1 MKRTLQISNIV
12 ALLVTVFVNYL
23 SNAGVFNGNTMAS
36 VSNEYQN
43 LFTPAGYA
51 FSIWGIIYISLAG
64 FVIYQSRGLFNN
76 KQPDPDVFNIG
87 WLFVL
92 TCVANCLWIIAWLYD
107 YTGVSVLIMCA
118 LLFFLIQIILNTRM
132 EMELI
137 SFKKVALLWW
147 PFALYTGWIL
157 LALVANVA
165 AFLTKI
171 EWNRLGLSEVT
182 WTLIMITVAGLIYLY
197 LTWTRNL
204 RESAMVGIWGLIAVA
219 VANWDN
225 EQTIAYYAIVMSVI
239 LFISNGI
246 HGYQN
251 KGRAFVLP
259 NGRSM

>member
-12 ALLVTVFVNYL
+12 ALLVTILVNYL
-23 SNAGVFNGNTMAS
+23 SNTGVFNGNTMAS
-36 VSNEYQN
+36 VSGEYQN

-64 FVIYQSRGLFNN
+64 FIVYQSRGLFNN
-76 KQPDPDVFNIG
+76 KQPDPDVANIG

-92 TCVANCLWIIAWLYD
+92 TCVANCLWIVAWLYD

-132 EMELI
+132 EMELV

-157 LALVANVA
+157 LALVANAA

-171 EWNRLGLSEVT
+171 EWNRFGLSEVT
-182 WTLIMITVAGLIYLY
+182 WTLIMITIAGLVYLY

-204 RESAMVGIWGLIAVA
+204 RESAIVGIWGLIAVA

-225 EQTIAYYAIVMSVI
+225 EQTIAYYAIAMSVV

-259 NGRSM
+259 NGKTM